1 MIGGSGED
9 SGIKKSNVVNRRMFI
24 FAAAKAVVFFG
35 IVGRLFSLQ
44 ISENK
49 KYLTLSDKNRLREA
63 RLPPVRGEFEDY
75 FGNRIAKNLTV
86 YQLHVV
92 PEQVEDFKTLIVRLK
107 DILNLSSSELEE
119 LIKKKNKQKP
129 WETLI
134 VSENLTWDEFSKINF
149 YLHELSGARPVLT
162 VGRNYPYNET
172 YTHVLGYVSEASVE
186 DLISNEIIKERN
198 VPGLRV
204 GKTGLEKAL
213 EKELIGTNGVQRF
226 EVNAYGKRINQ
237 IDFNEGE
244 QGKRIKLT
252 IDTEIQKYTQEL
264 LNEKAGSISVMD
276 IYTGEI
282 IAMNSS
288 PSFDPNL
295 FLYGIEKNKWKEIK
309 SNPLKPLLNKTV
321 SGLYSPGSTIKPIVA
336 LSALENDVIT
346 TNMKVNCRGHKH
358 PLELYGMKYH
368 CWKKQGHGYMSLKN
382 AIKQS
387 CDTYFY
393 EAARLLGVDRLNET
407 AKKFGLGGVV
417 LGEYFNEKKGVVPS
431 TKWKK
436 QAIGQNWYL
445 GETLING
452 IGQGYIQTTPLQLCL
467 MTAQLAN
474 GGHKIYP
481 KIIFDDQQESIESI
495 KQKMKFAAEK
505 KDEDSNIFSTTEK
518 LFNPKEKNYKIL
530 YRNKENVKFVLDAM
544 FRSTNE
550 VYGTSFSSRIEDP
563 KYQFAGKTG
572 TAQVKRIT
580 KEERELDLKTNQI
593 PYKERDHA
601 WFVAFGPYKEPRYAV
616 SILVEHGGS
625 GSATA
630 APIAKKLFKF
640 VIDRHELREKI
651 NKKNLASTDI

>member
-1 MIGGSGED
+1 MIGGGGDD
-9 SGIKKSNVVNRRMFI
+9 SSFKKSNIVNRRMFI
-24 FAAAKAVVFFG
+24 FAAAKVVIFCG

-92 PEQVEDFKTLIVRLK
+92 PEQVEDFKTLMVRLK
-107 DILNLSSSELEE
+107 DILNFSNNRLQE

-134 VSENLTWDEFSKINF
+134 VSENLTWDEFTKINF

-172 YTHVLGYVSEASVE
+172 YTHVLGYVSQASVE
-186 DLISNEIIKERN
+186 DLISNETIKQRN

-213 EKELIGTNGVQRF
+213 ENELIGTNAIQRF
-226 EVNAYGKRINQ
+226 EVNAYGKTINQ
-237 IDFNEGE
+237 IDFQEGE
-244 QGKRIKLT
+244 QGKTIKLT
-252 IDTEIQKYTQEL
+252 IDTEIQKYTHKL
-264 LNEKAGSISVMD
+264 LNEKAGSISIMD

-295 FLYGIEKNKWKEIK
+295 FLYGIEKNKWSEIQK
-309 SNPLKPLLNKTV
+309 NPLKPLLNKTV

-336 LSALENDVIT
+336 LSALENHVISPSFT
-346 TNMKVNCRGHKH
+346 VNCRGHKH

-387 CDTYFY
+387 CDRYFY
-393 EAARLLGVDRLNET
+393 EIARLLGVDRLNET
-407 AKKFGLGGVV
+407 AKKFGLGNVV
-417 LGEYFNEKKGVVPS
+417 LGEYFNEKKGVIPS

-436 QAIGQNWYL
+436 EVIGQNWYL

-481 KIIFDDQQESIESI
+481 KIISDNEESIESI
-495 KQKMKFAAEK
+495 KQKMKLASENNK
-505 KDEDSNIFSTTEK
+505 ENLKLLSVPEK
-518 LFNPKEKNYKIL
+518 LFNTNEKKYHAL

-544 FRSTNE
+544 FSSTNE

-580 KEERELDLKTNQI
+580 KEERELNLKTSQI

-601 WFVAFGPYKEPRYAV
+601 WYVAFGPYNNPRYAV
-616 SILVEHGGS
+616 SILIEHGGS

-640 VIDRHELREKI
+640 VIDRHELREQIKKKI
-651 NKKNLASTDI
+651 

>member
-1 MIGGSGED
+1 MIGEGGRD
-9 SGIKKSNVVNRRMFI
+9 SGFKKSNTINRRMFI
-24 FAAAKAVVFFG
+24 FAAAKAIIFFG

-44 ISENK
+44 ITENK

-63 RLPPVRGEFEDY
+63 RLPPIRGEFQDY
-75 FGNRIAKNLTV
+75 FGKKIAKNLTV

-92 PEQVEDFKTLIVRLK
+92 PEQVEDFKTLMVRLK
-107 DILNLSSSELEE
+107 DILNFSNAHLEN
-119 LIKKKNKQKP
+119 LVKKKNKQKP

-134 VSENLTWDEFSKINF
+134 ISENLTWDEFTKINF

-162 VGRNYPYNET
+162 VGRNYPYDET
-172 YTHVLGYVSEASVE
+172 YTHVLGYVAEASVD
-186 DLISNEIIKERN
+186 DLIKNEIIKQRN

-213 EKELIGTNGVQRF
+213 EHELIGTNGIRRF

-237 IDFNEGE
+237 IDYEEGE
-244 QGKRIKLT
+244 QGKNIKLT
-252 IDTEIQKYTQEL
+252 IDTEIQKFTKEL
-264 LNEKAGSISVMD
+264 LKDKAGSISVMD

-295 FLYGIEKNKWKEIK
+295 FLYGIDKDSWKKIK
-309 SNPLKPLLNKTV
+309 EDPLKPLVNKTV

-336 LSALENDVIT
+336 LSALENDIISP
-346 TNMKVNCRGHKH
+346 NFKVNCKGHKH
-358 PLELYGMKYH
+358 PLELYGQKYH

-393 EAARLLGVDRLNET
+393 EASRLLGVDRLNVT
-407 AKKFGLGGVV
+407 ARKFGLGDKV
-417 LGEYFNEKKGVVPS
+417 LGNYFNERKGVVPS

-436 QAIGQNWYL
+436 EVIGQNWYL

-481 KIIFDDQQESIESI
+481 KVIVDKNQESIISI
-495 KQKMKFAAEK
+495 QNKMKLASENIVEESNLLSATEKFFESNEK
-505 KDEDSNIFSTTEK
+505 KYPA
-518 LFNPKEKNYKIL
+518 LYKNQ
-530 YRNKENVKFVLDAM
+530 ENVKFILDAM

-550 VYGTSFSSRIEDP
+550 IYGTSFSSRIEDP

-580 KEERELDLKTNQI
+580 EKERELDLEINQI
-593 PYKERDHA
+593 PYRERDHA
-601 WFVAFGPYKEPRYAV
+601 WYIAFGPYKNPRYAV

-625 GSATA
+625 GSSTA

-640 VIDRHELREKI
+640 VIDRHNLREQTRT
-651 NKKNLASTDI
+651 KNLINI

>member
-1 MIGGSGED
+1 MIGGGGED
-9 SGIKKSNVVNRRMFI
+9 TGIKKTNIVNRRMFI

-35 IVGRLFSLQ
+35 IIGRLFSLQ
-44 ISENK
+44 INENK
-49 KYLTLSDKNRLREA
+49 KYLTLSDKNRLRES

-107 DILNLSSSELEE
+107 DILNFSNSDLEE

-134 VSENLTWDEFSKINF
+134 ISENLTWDEFSKINF

-186 DLISNEIIKERN
+186 DLVSNEIIKQRN

-213 EKELIGTNGVQRF
+213 ENELIGTNSVQRF

-237 IDFNEGE
+237 IDFQEGE

-252 IDTEIQKYTQEL
+252 IDTEIQKYTNEL

-276 IYTGEI
+276 IYSGEI

-295 FLYGIEKNKWKEIK
+295 FLYGIEKNKWKEIQ

-346 TNMKVNCRGHKH
+346 TNMTVNCRGHKH

-505 KDEDSNIFSTTEK
+505 KDKDSNIFSATEK
-518 LFNPKEKNYKIL
+518 LFNPNEKNYEAL

-580 KEERELDLKTNQI
+580 EEERELDLKTNQI
-593 PYKERDHA
+593 PYKQRDHA
-601 WFVAFGPYKEPRYAV
+601 WYVAFGPYKDPRYAV

-625 GSATA
+625 GSSTA
-630 APIAKKLFKF
+630 APIAKKLFKSI
-640 VIDRHELREKI
+640 IDRHELREEI
-651 NKKNLASTDI
+651 RKKNLI

>member
-9 SGIKKSNVVNRRMFI
+9 SGFRKSNTVNRRMFI
-24 FAAAKAVVFFG
+24 FAAAKAVIFCG

-44 ISENK
+44 INENK

-75 FGNRIAKNLTV
+75 FGNRIAKNLIV

-92 PEQVEDFKTLIVRLK
+92 PEQVEDFKTLMVRLK
-107 DILNLSSSELEE
+107 DILNFSNNHLQE

-134 VSENLTWDEFSKINF
+134 VSENLTWDEFTKINF

-186 DLISNEIIKERN
+186 DLISNETIKQRN

-213 EKELIGTNGVQRF
+213 ENELIGTNGIQRF

-237 IDFNEGE
+237 IDFQEGE
-244 QGKRIKLT
+244 QGKTIKLT
-252 IDTEIQKYTQEL
+252 IDTEIQKYTQKL
-264 LNEKAGSISVMD
+264 LNEKSGSISVMD

-295 FLYGIEKNKWKEIK
+295 FLYGIEKNKWKEIQK
-309 SNPLKPLLNKTV
+309 DPLKPLLNKTV

-336 LSALENDVIT
+336 LSALENDVIS

-358 PLELYGMKYH
+358 PLELYGTKYH

-407 AKKFGLGGVV
+407 AKKFGLGDVV
-417 LGEYFNEKKGVVPS
+417 LGSHFNEKKGVVPS

-436 QAIGQNWYL
+436 EAIGQNWYL

-481 KIIFDDQQESIESI
+481 KIISDDEESIESI
-495 KQKMKFAAEK
+495 KQEMKLASENNEENSK
-505 KDEDSNIFSTTEK
+505 LLSVPEK
-518 LFNPKEKNYKIL
+518 LFNTKKKKYHAL

-550 VYGTSFSSRIEDP
+550 IYGTSFSSRIDDP

-580 KEERELDLKTNQI
+580 EAERELDLKINQI

-601 WFVAFGPYKEPRYAV
+601 WYVAFGPYKDPRYAV

-625 GSATA
+625 GSSVA

-640 VIDRHELREKI
+640 VIDRHELREQIKKKI
-651 NKKNLASTDI
+651 